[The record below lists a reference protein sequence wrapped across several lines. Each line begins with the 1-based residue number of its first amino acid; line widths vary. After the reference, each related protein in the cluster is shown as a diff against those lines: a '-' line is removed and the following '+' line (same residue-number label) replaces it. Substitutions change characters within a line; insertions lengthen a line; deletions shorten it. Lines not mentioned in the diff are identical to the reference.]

1 MIFLDELSCLSPINI
16 PLNYSQFPPPPTPPE
31 TLEIFWK
38 NGEVFMAYGTPGND
52 SQPQTMVQVL
62 VNIVDFNMN
71 VQQAIE
77 APRFRSANF
86 PTSSWPHEYLPGR
99 VNIESRVHQKV
110 IKKLMDMGH
119 DVNIF
124 PDYTFECGGIS
135 VVLVDRERGL
145 LMGGADLRRENYA
158 IGY

>member
-1 MIFLDELSCLSPINI
+1 
-16 PLNYSQFPPPPTPPE
+16 
-31 TLEIFWK
+31 
-38 NGEVFMAYGTPGND
+38 
-52 SQPQTMVQVL
+52 
-62 VNIVDFNMN
+62 
-71 VQQAIE
+71 
-77 APRFRSANF
+77 
-86 PTSSWPHEYLPGR
+86 
-99 VNIESRVHQKV
+99 
-110 IKKLMDMGH
+110 MGH